1 MISNKNYIYYKV
13 LDLVELYNFD
23 INFIFIR
30 LHLKKYEFIC
40 VAAIFKDGFVNTIF
54 RGGYLKG
61 TIYENH

>member
-1 MISNKNYIYYKV
+1 MISNKNFINYKV

-40 VAAIFKDGFVNTIF
+40 VAAIFKDGWLSQPP
-54 RGGYLKG
+54 LK
-61 TIYENH
+61 IDFQMRLS